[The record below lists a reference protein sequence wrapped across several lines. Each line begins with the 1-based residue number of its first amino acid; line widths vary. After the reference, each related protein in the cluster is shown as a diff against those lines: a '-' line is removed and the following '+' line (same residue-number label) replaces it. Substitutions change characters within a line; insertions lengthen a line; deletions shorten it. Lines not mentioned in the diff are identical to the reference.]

1 MNIEPLNWS
10 VVIAG
15 YWNQAILT
23 PAGIAYRLFK
33 KPKEIPVQVEVPLD
47 GLAPYRVKDGSI
59 VVIGEPTRL
68 FISTE
73 PPSYENLQR
82 ALEIAQIALK
92 ELPETPVLAAG
103 FNIAYQI
110 EDISEIILK
119 YITSEIDE
127 ALSDKDYR
135 IATRTLRRSIKW
147 QQGEINLEIKS
158 DEQSLGKI
166 SLNFEKRSNK
176 VNDLVEWVSIPLET
190 IKTTTQEILE
200 KVLMLPAEEANH
212 E

>member
-47 GLAPYRVKDGSI
+47 GLAPYRVKDGPI
-59 VVIGEPTRL
+59 VVMGEPTRL
-68 FISTE
+68 HISTE
-73 PPSYENLQR
+73 PSSYENLQR
-82 ALEIAQIALK
+82 ALEIAHTALK

-127 ALSDKDYR
+127 ALSDKGYQ
-135 IATRTLRRSIKW
+135 IETRTLRRSIKW
-147 QQGEINLEIKS
+147 EQGEINLEIKS
-158 DEQSLGKI
+158 DEQSLGII

-176 VNDLVEWVSIPLET
+176 VNDLVEWVDTPIEV
-190 IKTTTQEILE
+190 IKSTAQKILE
-200 KVLMLPAEEANH
+200 KILMLPIEEANN